1 MNSHNEYQSKGVDF
15 MSFLKEAGD
24 SLLKYTEKIVSKTE
38 EYAKIGKITLDIK
51 RLESGIEKTHR
62 ELGEF
67 VIMKMSQGENSIS
80 LTDRYIIERSEMI
93 NEYRAAIEAKR
104 KDIEEIKRAGSS
116 SRTDPSVNISN
127 DSM

>member
-1 MNSHNEYQSKGVDF
+1 

-38 EYAKIGKITLDIK
+38 EYARIGKITLDIK

-67 VIMKMSQGENSIS
+67 VITKMNQGENSIS
-80 LTDRYIIERSEMI
+80 LTDRFIIERSEMI

-104 KDIEEIKRAGSS
+104 KEIEEIKRMGSS
-116 SRTDPSVNISN
+116 SRTAPSVNISN

>member
-1 MNSHNEYQSKGVDF
+1 MNSHNEYQPKGVDF

-67 VIMKMSQGENSIS
+67 VITKMSQGENSLS
-80 LTDRYIIERSEMI
+80 LTDRFIIERSEMI
-93 NEYRAAIEAKR
+93 NEYRASIEAKR

-116 SRTDPSVNISN
+116 SRTAPSVNISN